1 MRQFLILLILSLSCY
16 FIWQAV
22 RIRDRNEFRAFLK
35 GHGEKVFLIVA
46 ALTILLVA
54 QFFLNST
61 KLL

>member
-1 MRQFLILLILSLSCY
+1 MRQFLILLTLSLSCY